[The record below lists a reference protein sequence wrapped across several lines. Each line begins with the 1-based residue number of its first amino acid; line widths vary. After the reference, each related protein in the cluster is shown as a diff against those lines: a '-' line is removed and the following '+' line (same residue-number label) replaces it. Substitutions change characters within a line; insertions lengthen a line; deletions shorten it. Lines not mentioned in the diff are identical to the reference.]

1 MSKQRYNEIFNAFIN
16 YIKENRLHV
25 GTMQNVNKHWNSFT
39 LFEYDMTQDEEI
51 TFVKVFGNNINK
63 IQRAIK

>member
-16 YIKENRLHV
+16 YIKENNLHI

-39 LFEYDMTQDEEI
+39 LFEYDLTQDEEV
-51 TFVKVFGNNINK
+51 TFVKLFGNDIAK
-63 IQRAIK
+63 IKRAVL